1 MEFLNTTAVLAD
13 NLVRYTPHSL
23 FLTGKAGTGKT
34 TFLHNLRKNLHKKHA
49 VVAPTGV
56 AALNAGG
63 STIHSLF
70 ALPHTMFMP
79 KVSWREG
86 GAVADP
92 AGHEYMRGVKLSAE
106 KKAIIKSLEL
116 LIIDEV
122 SMVRADTL
130 DAIDT
135 VLRATRRN
143 HRNQPFGG
151 VQLLLIGDLHQL
163 PPVVREE
170 EWELLSKHY
179 ESPFFFDSLAMKQ
192 TELMHVELQHIY
204 RQDDTRFISLLNA
217 IRHNEVEA
225 EDFEFLQNYYKPD
238 YKPGGEKGVITL
250 TTHNRLADT
259 MNTEALQSLPGTPSI
274 FEGEV
279 EGDFNDKYLP
289 AEQAML
295 LKKDAQVMFL
305 KNDPEKRFYNG
316 KIGTVSRIDHENSV
330 WVKFP
335 QEPAEI
341 KVEQETWRSVRYKYV
356 EAEDRIEEEETG
368 SYKQLPL
375 RLAWAVTIHK
385 SQGMTF
391 EKAVIDAGKA
401 FAPGQVYVAL
411 SRLRSLGGLILKS
424 RIYPQAI
431 RTDERIARFTEKR
444 MNEAQLERSLESG
457 LREYAG
463 KKLQECFDWR
473 GWQESLRIQDD
484 NYISFKVADKDAA
497 HQWYRTEVLTTAGEI
512 APHAARFLH
521 QLSEAVQSGSK
532 AALEAVCERVNGAQ
546 TYFNPRLQ
554 NLCTAIRRHGEDY
567 ELKKNSKAYMKTI
580 DFLLN
585 HTRSLL
591 SRVEKAGLW
600 VEALLGN
607 ADILATVKE
616 AAALPPRI
624 EKTIAKVP
632 KKNSAGSEKKVGPK
646 IPSYQET
653 VDLYLGGKSLEDIA
667 TIRSLAPSTIETH
680 ISQGIRGGVVKLEKV
695 LPAEKIVL
703 IQQALREGE
712 GTPLGAII
720 EMLGGD
726 VSYGDIRMVQADNA
740 QKMLGGVM
748 K

>member
-1 MEFLNTTAVLAD
+1 MEIINTTAILAD

-34 TFLHNLRKNLHKKHA
+34 TFLHNLRKSLHKKHA

-79 KVSWREG
+79 KISWREG

-116 LIIDEV
+116 LIIDEI

-130 DAIDT
+130 DAIDV

-143 HRNQPFGG
+143 HRNEPFGG

-225 EDFEFLQNYYKPD
+225 EDFEFLQQYYRPD
-238 YKPGGEKGVITL
+238 YRPGGEKGVITL
-250 TTHNRLADT
+250 TTHNRLADS
-259 MNTEALQSLPGTPSI
+259 MNTDALQSLPGTPSI
-274 FEGEV
+274 FEGEL

-295 LKKDAQVMFL
+295 LKKNAQVMFL

-316 KIGTVSRIDHENSV
+316 KIGTVSKIDHENAV

-335 QEPAEI
+335 QEANEI
-341 KVEQETWRSVRYKYV
+341 KVEPETWRSVRYRYV
-356 EAEDRIEEEETG
+356 ESEDRIEEEETG

-484 NYISFKVADKDAA
+484 NYISFKVADKDDA

-512 APHAARFLH
+512 GPHAARFWGQVGNAL
-521 QLSEAVQSGSK
+521 QSGSK
-532 AALEAVCERVNGAQ
+532 AGLEGVCERVSGAQ
-546 TYFNPRLQ
+546 AYFNPRLQ
-554 NLCTAIRRHGEDY
+554 NLCTAIRRHGEEY

-591 SRVEKAGLW
+591 SRMEKAGLW

-616 AAALPPRI
+616 AAALPPRV
-624 EKTIAKVP
+624 EKTVAKLP
-632 KKNSAGSEKKVGPK
+632 KKATSAGKAAGPK

-653 VDLYLGGKSLEDIA
+653 VDLYLGGKTLADIA
-667 TIRSLAPSTIETH
+667 NLRSLAPSTIEGH
-680 ISQGIRGGVVKLEKV
+680 ISQGIRNGAVELEKV
-695 LPAEKIVL
+695 LSAEKIVL
-703 IQQALREGE
+703 IQQALKEGE
-712 GTPLGAII
+712 GTPLGSLI

-726 VSYGDIRMVQADNA
+726 VSYGDIRMVQSDNA
-740 QKMLGGVM
+740 RKMLGGVG